1 MTLSKPSGTTIKS
14 FIGHVIQRIR
24 RNHGLEH
31 ATLHVLSQRKPTTSL
46 AGQSDYW
53 GFWIIGDVS
62 QTEVQESALEALRR
76 LQAGENRLAVHPYCG
91 TNLVASAILGSL
103 AVGSVFI
110 GRGKRSRSKLEKIP
124 LAIAL
129 ASLSLMLA
137 RPFGAWLQEHFTTS
151 ADAASLQIQSIRP
164 VQRGWMRAQRVNT
177 RG

>member
-1 MTLSKPSGTTIKS
+1 MTLSKPSRTNIKT
-14 FIGHVIQRIR
+14 FIGHIIRRIR

-31 ATLHVLSQRKPTTSL
+31 ATLHILSKRRPTTSL

-62 QTEVQESALEALRR
+62 QNEVQESAQEALRR
-76 LQAGENRLAVHPYCG
+76 LQAGENQLAVHPFCG
-91 TNLVASAILGSL
+91 TNLIASALLGSL
-103 AVGSVFI
+103 AVMSAFI
-110 GRGKRSRSKLEKIP
+110 GSSRRSRSKLERIP

-129 ASLSLMLA
+129 ASLSLMFS
-137 RPFGAWLQEHFTTS
+137 RPVGTWLQEHITTS
-151 ADAASLQIQSIRP
+151 ADVVGLQIQSIRP